1 MPVFLKM
8 EETQMSEIKRSENNS
23 NTRGYAA
30 GKRITPV
37 IMLLTVLLAAL
48 FPWASAQ
55 GALPRYNIG
64 AISDQTVWHGA
75 ISNFLVNWDDTPS
88 VSFSMEADPQP
99 TGSISLE
106 SFAEADWLFSYV
118 PDPADNTPFTI
129 TIVAS
134 LGVQTKSQS
143 FVMTPQ
149 PTLMPEQTVFGTHD
163 HVPPVVT
170 TYEIKVFDREILEEE
185 ENFNYHL
192 NTKTRSVQIVGEN
205 VEIEAGHDSGLYEAY
220 FDGSHWDI
228 KEMEII
234 GETVTFR
241 SPAHLKQTNVTIY
254 ARNLRFEGDGQLK
267 TTPEEETTTPLPST
281 AGVDGLNAGN
291 VTLYVSQVYYD
302 TPGVKIDLTGGK
314 GQKGGA
320 GQDGTNGV
328 SVSSYCVYYQ
338 DGRCGASCDMAL
350 DTGYYLAP
358 AGQTVTWI
366 GCGDGWGDSTW
377 PTSGTDAK
385 ASGKPGVGGDGGDL
399 NSNQDLIVGFSNYGG
414 ASGAPNYPSSGW
426 SYYRGGYAGWPNYA
440 LHVKFYWDTWSACV
454 SVDYVHQN
462 PTWPTQNGANADVTM
477 PDTAVGP
484 AGVSDVSG
492 SPYAWL
498 HPLML
503 RKVLNHA
510 TEDYLGERIS
520 EAEARLGD
528 YVVILDEYK
537 ADTSWDL
544 LDPMIRFELE
554 QMYDE
559 MQILL
564 GQIENNLDY
573 FGNPAGWVPMLSFE
587 VNYAMFSQEIERA
600 IRMLYLA
607 YWIRTTEKDEEY
619 KAEALVAAREQLKF
633 EIEQAQTDYD
643 DAVNQIPL
651 LKSKAENLKVE
662 ILETQGQLEARENE
676 LIHQTHDPA
685 WLACLQGALK
695 GAAWACKIVPVF
707 QPGIGAMGKGLEQ
720 ISDIDPRTPWDSIL
734 GTDDDVAS
742 TFLNSGF
749 DTAAWNQQTAKNG
762 IDPYAVE
769 SNASI
774 YLGDMRTASA
784 GLSAGLADVKGFMA
798 ENKAPKPGML
808 SELERLKS
816 MDPEYQELVKK
827 IEALMLKNRE
837 FTDELISTMQ
847 KVAALSNLIT
857 RNILAIDAMNRDA
870 LPGLLVCDGRAT
882 AYLDDMEQR
891 TYNRLLKYHYY
902 MAKAYE
908 YRLLEPYTETL
919 NLQGLLQKFEEI
931 ALSPLDPDQANPDH
945 TISPEQFE
953 QFRALYEDKLSLVA
967 EEIFDDYN
975 ASNIEL
981 SAGLPFALT
990 SDEIARLNQGETVT
1004 LNLMGAGFFFPEEE
1018 NVRIV
1023 NLNVYS
1029 IQTEPIGGS
1038 YGINPMLRI
1047 RMEHS
1052 GISNF
1057 KTDGSI
1063 YQFRHYNSE
1072 TENPIIWEARWYPDL
1087 EILNQTK
1094 PSAASQSL
1102 LCTLLGST
1110 DCQSLM
1116 FFSRPSAW
1124 ADLRISRDCRDGTC
1138 EKINIVSV
1146 VLELDFDFMYRNES
1160 LARKDLE
1167 ILVSKASADGGDSVL
1182 SSFMPYFVLNR
1193 PDFNGRQDARG
1204 RALRIYEY
1212 SSAAVEVTAQSSYG
1226 AWGFDKWT
1234 DRFGFD
1240 LPGEVNPTIS
1250 VTPYDDLVICAQ
1262 YVSVGLCDADLDGD
1276 GDVDG
1281 YDLAVFDQ
1289 NGVGLS
1295 ALASEFGRVD
1305 CNP

>member
-1 MPVFLKM
+1 
-8 EETQMSEIKRSENNS
+8 MSEIRRSENNS
-23 NTRGYAA
+23 NAGECAA
-30 GKRITPV
+30 KKRITPV

-48 FPWASAQ
+48 FPFASAQ
-55 GALPRYNIG
+55 GALQVYDVG
-64 AISDQTVWHGA
+64 AIPDQTVWHGA
-75 ISNFLVNWDDTPS
+75 ISNFLVNWDHTPS

-99 TGSISLE
+99 NGAISIE
-106 SFAEADWLFSYV
+106 PFEDAYGLFTYV
-118 PDPADNTPFTI
+118 PDAGDKTPFTV

-134 LGVQTKSQS
+134 LGVQTTSQS

-149 PTLMPEQTVFGTHD
+149 PNLMPEQTVFGTHD

-170 TYEIKVFDREILEEE
+170 TYEIKVFDREILDEE

-205 VEIEAGHDSGLYEAY
+205 VEIEAGHDNGLYEAY
-220 FDGSHWDI
+220 FDGSQWDI

-241 SPAHLKQTNVTIY
+241 SPARLKQTNVTIY

-267 TTPEEETTTPLPST
+267 TTPEEETTTPLPSI
-281 AGVDGLNAGN
+281 AGVTGLNAGT

-320 GQDGTNGV
+320 GQDGADGV
-328 SVSSYCVYYQ
+328 SVSSSYCVYYQ
-338 DGRCGASCDMAL
+338 DGRCGASCDMVL

-377 PTSGTDAK
+377 PTSGTNAE

-399 NSNQDLIVGFSNYGG
+399 TSNQDLIVGFSNYGG
-414 ASGAPNYPSSGW
+414 ASGAPNSPSSGW
-426 SYYRGGYAGWPNYA
+426 SYYRGGNAGWPAYA

-462 PTWPTQNGANADVTM
+462 PTWPTQNGANAEVTP
-477 PDTAVGP
+477 PDRP
-484 AGVSDVSG
+484 AGYNGSYDVSG

-503 RKVLNHA
+503 RKILNHA
-510 TEDYLGERIS
+510 REDYIGEHIA
-520 EAEARLGD
+520 EAEARFSG
-528 YVVILDEYK
+528 YVAILDEYK
-537 ADTSWDL
+537 ADASWDA
-544 LDPMIRFELE
+544 LDGMPKFELE

-564 GQIENNLDY
+564 QQIENNLDY

-587 VNYAMFSQEIERA
+587 VNYAMFSQEIDRA

-607 YWIRTTEKDEEY
+607 YWIRTTEKGEAH
-619 KAEALVAAREQLKF
+619 KADALVAAREQLRL
-633 EIEQAQTDYD
+633 EIEQAKADYD
-643 DAVNQIPL
+643 DAVNRIPL

-662 ILETQGQLEARENE
+662 IVETQGQLEARENE

-685 WLACLQGALK
+685 WLACLKGALK
-695 GAAWACKIVPVF
+695 GAAWACKIVPVY
-707 QPGIGAMGKGLEQ
+707 QPGIGAMGRGLEQ
-720 ISDIDPRTPWDSIL
+720 ISDIDPDMPWASIL

-749 DTAAWNQQTAKNG
+749 DIAALNQQTAKNG

-769 SNASI
+769 SNASS
-774 YLGDMRTASA
+774 YLDDMREASA

-798 ENKAPKPGML
+798 ENKAPEPGML

-857 RNILAIDAMNRDA
+857 RNMLAIDAMNHDA
-870 LPGLLVCDGRAT
+870 APGLLVCDGRAT

-902 MAKAYE
+902 LAKAYE
-908 YRLLEPYTETL
+908 YRLLKPYTETL
-919 NLQGLLQKFEEI
+919 NLQGLLQKFEDI
-931 ALSPLDPDQANPDH
+931 ASLPENVDH
-945 TISPEQFE
+945 TISPDQFD
-953 QFRALYEDKLSLVA
+953 QFRALYEAKLSLVA
-967 EEIFDDYN
+967 EDIYGDYN
-975 ASNIEL
+975 ANTPEL
-981 SAGLPFALT
+981 STGLPFALT
-990 SDEIARLNQGETVT
+990 SDEIARLNQGETVP
-1004 LNLMGAGFFFPEEE
+1004 LNLMGAGFFFPDEE

-1023 NLNVYS
+1023 DLNVYS
-1029 IQTEPIGGS
+1029 IVTEPVGGS

-1087 EILNQTK
+1087 QILNQTK

-1102 LCTLLGST
+1102 LCTLLGSF

-1124 ADLRISRDCRDGTC
+1124 ADLRISRSCRDGEC
-1138 EKINIVSV
+1138 ARIKIVSV
-1146 VLELDFDFMYRNES
+1146 ILELDFDFMPRNES

-1167 ILVSKASADGGDSVL
+1167 ILVSQASADGGDSVE

-1240 LPGEVNPTIS
+1240 LLGEVNPTIS
-1250 VTPYDDLVICAQ
+1250 VMPYDDLVICAQ
-1262 YVSVGLCDADLDGD
+1262 YVSVGLCDADFDGD

-1289 NGVGLS
+1289 NSVGLS